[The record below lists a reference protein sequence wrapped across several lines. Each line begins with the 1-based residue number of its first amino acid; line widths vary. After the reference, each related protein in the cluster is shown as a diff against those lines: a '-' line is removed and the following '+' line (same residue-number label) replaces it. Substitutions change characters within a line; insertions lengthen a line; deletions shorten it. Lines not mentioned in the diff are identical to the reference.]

1 MSFDCATISNILILG
16 KTSHNDPKMFKLL
29 CPPNSKQSDDCHLSW
44 TSKGVLLT
52 SNTKGQI
59 RINEIVNTLKTM
71 DNHFGK
77 QKFRSGN
84 IPFTLFGPF
93 DQKSNVLFMDST
105 DGLKTKFEFNKIKVF
120 GRNLEDHLDSVQQS
134 HQICSLSNRIQSLK
148 LSSLVF
154 TAISLIVVQ
163 IYLR

>member
-1 MSFDCATISNILILG
+1 MNLETYKNLTG
-16 KTSHNDPKMFKLL
+16 KGSHNDPKLFKLL
-29 CPPNSKQSDDCHLSW
+29 CPPNGKKSDNCHLSW

-52 SNTKGQI
+52 SNNKSQL

-93 DQKSNVLFMDST
+93 DQKSNVLFKDST
-105 DGLKTKFEFNKIKVF
+105 DGLKTKYEFNKIQVF
-120 GRNLEDHLDSVQQS
+120 GKNLEDHIDNILQNDRLCSASSQPYASNITATLLSVAT
-134 HQICSLSNRIQSLK
+134 ILSINSIRK
-148 LSSLVF
+148 LF
-154 TAISLIVVQ
+154 I
-163 IYLR
+163 

>member
-1 MSFDCATISNILILG
+1 
-16 KTSHNDPKMFKLL
+16 MFKLL
-29 CPPNSKQSDDCHLSW
+29 CPPYDKQSNSCHLSW

-52 SNTKGQI
+52 SKNKSQI

-93 DQKSNVLFMDST
+93 DQKSNVLFKDAT
-105 DGLKTKFEFNKIKVF
+105 DGLKTNYEFNKIKVF
-120 GRNLEDHLDSVQQS
+120 KRNLEEHIDNVLQSDQLCNYSSHLKISKVLIFLFTISSV
-134 HQICSLSNRIQSLK
+134 ILYLK
-148 LSSLVF
+148 
-154 TAISLIVVQ
+154 T
-163 IYLR
+163 